1 MGKNKTYKE
10 YLAERKPITNHLA
23 PLTARPKS
31 SKGDNPKA
39 RAYLETI
46 HAEHRVLKTEIPVR
60 KDGTIAT
67 TKYRKL
73 IRSKNVSS

>member
-1 MGKNKTYKE
+1 MANKTYKQ

-23 PLTARPKS
+23 PLTARPKYS
-31 SKGDNPKA
+31 RGDCPKD
-39 RAYLETI
+39 RVYLDGVRNS
-46 HAEHRVLKTEIPVR
+46 HRVLKTEIPVR

-73 IRSKNVSS
+73 IRGENVQN